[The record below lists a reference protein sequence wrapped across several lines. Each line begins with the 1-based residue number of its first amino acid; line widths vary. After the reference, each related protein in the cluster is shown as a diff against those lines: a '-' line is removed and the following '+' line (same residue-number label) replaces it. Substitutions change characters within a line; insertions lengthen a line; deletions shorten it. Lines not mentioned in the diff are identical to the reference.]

1 MRSLLPALLAGSA
14 LVAPGPAF
22 AQSQEVAELQQQIAA
37 MQAEIA
43 RLAGKVEELQAKE
56 QARDAAEAE
65 PAAQALAPAAAPA
78 PASTPA
84 PAPDAPRIS
93 WKGAPE
99 VSAPGGW
106 SFKPRGRLQIDSAT
120 INAPASVEAGNSLGF
135 ATEFRRAFLG
145 VEGSL
150 PGNFGYRMEVD
161 VATSAIELTDV
172 FLTYKPTDKL
182 TLTVGQHKPFW
193 GLEELTS
200 DLFTSMLERAAFN
213 SAFNFERRVGLSGV
227 YANKDLLVQL
237 GAFTG
242 NAKDLNSDS
251 NNSYSFDGRVVYAPE
266 IGEGRLHIGG
276 SAHFR
281 DLNDAATSV
290 RYRARPFFHTT
301 DVRLVDTGNIPATGE
316 RSFGAELAY
325 VQGPFHATIEG
336 HQITTLRPGLSNPTF
351 QGGYA
356 ELGMIVTGDNTTY
369 RGGAYDRIR
378 PENPVSKGGIGAVQ
392 LNVRYD
398 RIDLNDEDIVG
409 GLQQAAGLSAIWIP
423 EDYVRFILNYGHLW
437 VSDAAVPAGTDPNY
451 QVDTFGMR
459 AQFDF

>member
-1 MRSLLPALLAGSA
+1 MRSLLPVLLAGSA
-14 LVAPGPAF
+14 LIAPGPAL
-22 AQSQEVAELQQQIAA
+22 AQSKEVADLQQQIAA

-43 RLAGKVEELQAKE
+43 RLAGKVEELQARE
-56 QARDAAEAE
+56 QTRDTAPETAQ
-65 PAAQALAPAAAPA
+65 AAQASAPTTTPA
-78 PASTPA
+78 PA
-84 PAPDAPRIS
+84 PAPDATRVS
-93 WKGAPE
+93 WKGGPE

-106 SFKPRGRLQIDSAT
+106 SFKPRGRLQLDTAVID
-120 INAPASVEAGNSLGF
+120 APASVDAGDGLGF
-135 ATEFRRAFLG
+135 GTEVRRAFLG
-145 VEGSL
+145 VEGTL

-161 VATSAIELTDV
+161 VASSSVELTDV
-172 FLTYKPTDKL
+172 FLTFKPTDKL
-182 TLTVGQHKPFW
+182 TFTLGHQKAFW

-200 DLFTSMLERAAFN
+200 DLFTSMLERGAFN
-213 SAFNFERRVGLSGV
+213 SAFNFERRIGLSGA
-227 YANKDLLVQL
+227 YSNKDLLVQL
-237 GAFTG
+237 GAFTA
-242 NAKDLNSDS
+242 NAEDLTADET
-251 NNSYSFDGRVVYAPE
+251 NSYSFDGRIVYAPK

-336 HQITTLRPGLSNPTF
+336 HQVTALRPDLSNPTF
-351 QGGYA
+351 RGGYA
-356 ELGMIVTGDNTTY
+356 ELGMLVTGGDTTAY
-369 RGGAYDRIR
+369 KGGIYDRIR
-378 PENPVSKGGIGAVQ
+378 PVNPLSKGGIGAIQV
-392 LNVRYD
+392 NARYD
-398 RIDLNDEDIVG
+398 RIDLTDEDIVG
-409 GLQQAAGLSAIWIP
+409 GLQKAAGLSAIWIP

-437 VSDAAVPAGTDPNY
+437 VSDAAIPAGTDQDY